1 MSLVIANVKGSPRD
15 MGRAYGEALGPQ
27 IREAVSFYESIA
39 LDKGSDMA
47 RVESDLGP
55 YVEVS
60 EGAWPDLAAEIDG
73 IAEGAGIDREAAWVL
88 NCIEEVW
95 PFESCVTMSSGSFL
109 MHAEQWYA
117 GHERVAVI
125 NAEPEDGPA
134 FLSPTCVG
142 FLPAVGMSSAGFA
155 QGIDSLSARDDRP
168 GIPRV
173 LVSRRSLGANSID
186 EAVAAACVSGRA
198 GGYGHTL
205 KSNGQTVVVETTA
218 ASSHVFYDA
227 PAHTNHYLSSN
238 LRQVGDNPSRGSQV
252 RLERATQM
260 LEESEPRTLAQ
271 CVALLS
277 DHGDGAPSTCLHG
290 SATKGQDAEEPDPT
304 STTTA
309 FGMVCDVS
317 TGKMLVSEGRPCSST
332 WHELTVPNYG
342 SARPARVG

>member
-1 MSLVIANVKGSPRD
+1 
-15 MGRAYGEALGPQ
+15 
-27 IREAVSFYESIA
+27 
-39 LDKGSDMA
+39 MA
-47 RVESDLGP
+47 HIESDLGP
-55 YVEVS
+55 YVEAS
-60 EGAWPDLAAEIDG
+60 ESTWPDLAAEIDG
-73 IAEGAGIDREAAWVL
+73 LAEGASIDREAAWLL

-95 PFESCVTMSSGSFL
+95 PFESCVTMSSGNLL
-109 MHAEQWYA
+109 MHAEQWYG

-155 QGIDSLSARDDRP
+155 QGIDALTARDDRP

-173 LVSRRSLGANSID
+173 LVSRRALGAHSID

-198 GGYGHTL
+198 GGYAHTL
-205 KSNGQTVVVETTA
+205 KSTDQTVVVETTA
-218 ASSHVFYDA
+218 ESSHVYYDA
-227 PAHTNHYLSSN
+227 PAHTNHYLSSD
-238 LRQVGDNPSRGSQV
+238 LRQVGDNPSRGSQT
-252 RLERATQM
+252 RLQRALQM
-260 LEESEPRTLAQ
+260 LEESEPRTLEQ

-277 DHGDGAPSTCLHG
+277 DHGDGTPSTCLHG
-290 SATKGQDAEEPDPT
+290 SAGNTKDSGEPDPT

-332 WHELTVPNYG
+332 WHELTVPHYG
-342 SARPARVG
+342 GARPARVG